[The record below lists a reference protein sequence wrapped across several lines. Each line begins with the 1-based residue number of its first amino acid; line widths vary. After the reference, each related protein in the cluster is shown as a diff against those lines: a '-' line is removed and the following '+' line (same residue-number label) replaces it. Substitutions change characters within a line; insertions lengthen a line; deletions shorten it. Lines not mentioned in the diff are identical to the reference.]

1 VRWSARKLV
10 PFLREQGMISGPSEV
25 LWRKAFLV

>member
-1 VRWSARKLV
+1 
-10 PFLREQGMISGPSEV
+10 FLREQGMISGPSEV

>member
-1 VRWSARKLV
+1 V